1 MCSLGGETLGAAYSF
16 SNFPETAGYVS
27 PSNGRSHSQGPRLNA
42 DSQQWLQRC
51 TEGDP
56 VACRELVEQYGRVA
70 GTIIL
75 RTLGRRDQVE
85 DLLQETFLRVFR
97 ALPEFQGRA
106 KLSTWICTIA
116 QRVAVDELRRQQRS
130 VAFFHD
136 EEAPEAVD
144 AANVERDADREST
157 DASVRKALA
166 SLPDKYRLPLS
177 YAAIDEL
184 DYDTIAS
191 MLGIPVGTVKTNVH
205 RGKHMLRERLEGLI

>member
-1 MCSLGGETLGAAYSF
+1 M
-16 SNFPETAGYVS
+16 
-27 PSNGRSHSQGPRLNA
+27 
-42 DSQQWLQRC
+42 
-51 TEGDP
+51 
-56 VACRELVEQYGRVA
+56 A

-130 VAFFHD
+130 VAFIRD
-136 EEAPEAVD
+136 EDAAEAVD
-144 AANVERDADREST
+144 AVNVERDAGREAE
-157 DASVRKALA
+157 DAAVRKALA
-166 SLPDKYRLPLS
+166 SLPDKYRLPL
-177 YAAIDEL
+177 YFAAIDEL

-191 MLGIPVGTVKTNVH
+191 MLGMPVGTVKTNVH
-205 RGKHMLRERLEGLI
+205 RGKQLLRERLEGLI